1 MAARLKA
8 NPLLFGFVGIGVVL
22 LVVVVMSERN
32 GKVKHA
38 ALDAVP
44 TVPHADGDTPADTI
58 RTLQASVQESLKA
71 TQAAL
76 DSNEEWASQQ
86 ATEQRRVESLASE
99 NDQLRQQTGEQAQ
112 AIRSLT
118 EQLSQFAERFD
129 QIEQQQASQQDST
142 VGVPTNFPV
151 GFGVDGV
158 SLKVPMGHD
167 GVWIEPIDW
176 VPPEA
181 GVDGGL
187 MGGLLKPPRRLTNT
201 DALQANGQ
209 ISVTLEDP
217 SDEPTYTIPKN
228 ATLFDVTAM
237 TALVGRIP
245 VNGHTN
251 DPYPVKLIV
260 GKDNLAANGIHIPD
274 LAGTIWTG
282 YAVGD
287 WNLSCVSARLTSV
300 TFVFADG
307 RIVTQDGEDEQA
319 LGAISEPAGFPC
331 VAGTLKTNAPA
342 FLSQRVGLS
351 ALSAAG
357 EAFAQAQTSTIASG
371 QSGTIATSV
380 RAPGE
385 FALGKAVTSATDEAN
400 QWLFDRQQ
408 QSFDAIVV
416 MPGADVSIHVTQEI
430 RIDYLPQGR
439 MVHYEPTSTTQ
450 FRTLD

>member
-1 MAARLKA
+1 MAGKLKS
-8 NPLLFGFVGIGVVL
+8 NPLLLGLAGVGVVL
-22 LVVVVMSERN
+22 FVFVMLSERN
-32 GKVKHA
+32 GKVKHE
-38 ALDAVP
+38 ALAEIPVL
-44 TVPHADGDTPADTI
+44 PHADGDTPADTI

-76 DSNEEWASQQ
+76 ASNEEWSTKQVE
-86 ATEQRRVESLASE
+86 EQRRVERLTSE
-99 NDQLRQQTGEQAQ
+99 NEQLRQQTGEQNQ

-118 EQLSQFAERFD
+118 EQLNHFADRFD
-129 QIEQQQASQQDST
+129 RIEQHQASAEKPNKVLPDSFPIG
-142 VGVPTNFPV
+142 VGL
-151 GFGVDGV
+151 DGV
-158 SLKVPMGHD
+158 SLNVPIGHD

-176 VPPEA
+176 VAPTADET
-181 GVDGGL
+181 DGL
-187 MGGLLKPPRRLTNT
+187 MGGLLTPPKRATAS
-201 DALQANGQ
+201 DLQLDEHRVS
-209 ISVTLEDP
+209 SVAERQP
-217 SDEPTYTIPKN
+217 DEPTYTIPKN

-260 GKDNLAANGIHIPD
+260 GQDNLAANGIRIPNM
-274 LAGTIWTG
+274 AGMIWTG
-282 YAVGD
+282 YAYGD

-307 RIVTQDGEDEQA
+307 RIVTQDGEDEQPV
-319 LGAISEPAGFPC
+319 GTISEPAGFPC
-331 VAGTLKTNAPA
+331 VSGTLKTNAPA

-351 ALSAAG
+351 ALAAAG

-371 QSGTIATSV
+371 QSGTINSNV
-380 RAPGE
+380 LAPGE
-385 FALGKAVTSATDEAN
+385 FALGKAVTSATDEAG
-400 QWLFDRQQ
+400 QWLLDRQQ

-430 RIDYLPQGR
+430 RIDYLQQGR
-439 MVHYEPTSTTQ
+439 MVHYEPTGADT